1 MVTTVK
7 PGSDKTTWF
16 REEEQAVT
24 GSNKTTWFRQEVYRS
39 RRSQVQTRQ
48 PGSDKRSTGADDHKE
63 QAVTGSANRCSVEWV
78 LKNHI
83 LFDRLPADQVLL
95 YNPLQ
100 NLRTARVIPGPFGID
115 YSNRAAH
122 ADSET
127 VGFGAVDATLTVE
140 LQLFEPLF
148 QIRPCLQADL
158 FFAAFRFGLIRTN
171 KDVPPDGWN
180 VELISLFL
188 QAIKAF
194 NGVCSQCHRIDGFNK

>member
-1 MVTTVK
+1 MVTAVK

-24 GSNKTTWFRQEVYRS
+24 GSDKTTWFRQEVYRS
-39 RRSQVQTRQ
+39 RRSQ
-48 PGSDKRSTGADDHKE
+48 GAGGHRFS
-63 QAVTGSANRCSVEWV
+63 QQVSVEWV